1 MKRVLHG
8 ADQGPGTRDY
18 GMPCHT
24 RACSFYCNK
33 SKQHQQMVLKTAFI
47 STKLVRV
54 ATTASDNQQGVERE
68 GMPLHN
74 SPPLKLIRS
83 QRAESCNYCCCSIV
97 CQFCE
102 LEQLLETAN
111 SLLKVDD
118 SCCFCFRKVISVHWC
133 AICFV
138 LWYFMWFRYIL
149 NIKFELQMQ
158 LKSGQRRSQVIN
170 GG

>member
-8 ADQGPGTRDY
+8 ADQGLGTRDY

-54 ATTASDNQQGVERE
+54 ATTASDNQKDVEWE
-68 GMPLHN
+68 GMPLHL
-74 SPPLKLIRS
+74 SSLKLIRS
-83 QRAESCNYCCCSIV
+83 QRAESCNYCCCVGCSIV

-118 SCCFCFRKVISVHWC
+118 SCCFCFQKVISVHWC
-133 AICFV
+133 AICALIFHVV
-138 LWYFMWFRYIL
+138 LIYFTLNTEYWIL
-149 NIKFELQMQ
+149 NSNCKC
-158 LKSGQRRSQVIN
+158 S
-170 GG
+170 